1 MKYLYGDS
9 TPFPLAFDFL
19 ATLGSFMTAAT
30 AVVVQSSES
39 RRQAEEIDRGAA
51 RRQEGLRAMQAVN
64 TAVVEALEIALTPP
78 LSEELGVPSPTEP
91 HPDAVAHAARIK
103 AQVAG
108 LLEEHR
114 RTHKASGDKELAQL
128 RADDE
133 RRGATTRAALE
144 QFFRTARL
152 PVLSSR
158 VTAALG
164 EGREP
169 RYELCVVFRNQGDIV
184 TSFVLGTASQPA
196 WSAPRKVSD
205 FVAALDLLVGVK
217 KSFFKSTVSAET
229 VHLAD
234 WIVALADV
242 HDGGA
247 ELALRRRADQK
258 DGYRF
263 KLVKGDVGWR
273 GVVERPEEA
282 GAAQLPP
289 DLDRE
294 DVDKVLEICRAVRD
308 AITPLTDHRE
318 SLLRLELD
326 GRDVLGGSLGMN
338 LVSRLVKVL
347 APHVEAIAA
356 RSPSPHELSLKKE
369 HDDGR
374 REELYLRR
382 DELLKKLQP
391 LNAEG
396 RSVFGPLGLEDWLP
410 AVTLRPPPVR
420 SAGAGVSVNQGATP
434 DELIEIHVEKV

>member
-9 TPFPLAFDFL
+9 TPFPHPFDFL

-30 AVVVQSSES
+30 AVVVQASES
-39 RRQAEEIDRGAA
+39 RRQAEEIDRAGT

-64 TAVVEALEIALTPP
+64 AAVVAALDDALTPP
-78 LSEELGVPSPTEP
+78 LAEELGVPSPTEP
-91 HPDAVAHAARIK
+91 HPDAMAHAARIK
-103 AQVAG
+103 AHVGG

-114 RTHKASGDKELAQL
+114 RAHKASADKELAQL
-128 RADDE
+128 RADDD
-133 RRGATTRAALE
+133 RRGGTIRGALE

-158 VTAALG
+158 VTAQLG
-164 EGREP
+164 DGKEP

-184 TSFVLGTASQPA
+184 TSFVLATGTQPA
-196 WSAPRKVSD
+196 WAAPRKVSD
-205 FVAALDLLVGVK
+205 FVPALDLLVGVK
-217 KSFFKSTVSAET
+217 KSFFKGTVSAET

-234 WIVALADV
+234 WIVSLADV

-247 ELALRRRADQK
+247 ELALRRKPDQK
-258 DGYRF
+258 DAYRF
-263 KLVKGDVGWR
+263 KLVKVDAGWR
-273 GVVERPEEA
+273 GVVERPDDA

-289 DLDRE
+289 DLDKE
-294 DVDKVLEICRAVRD
+294 DVDKVLEVCRAVRD
-308 AITPLTDHRE
+308 SITPLTDHRE
-318 SLLRLELD
+318 TLLRLELD
-326 GRDVLGGSLGMN
+326 GRDVLGGALAMN

-347 APHVEAIAA
+347 APLVESIAQ

-374 REELYLRR
+374 REEVYLRR

-396 RSVFGPLGLEDWLP
+396 RAVFGPLGLEDWLP
-410 AVTLRPPPVR
+410 QVTLRPPAVR
-420 SAGAGVSVNQGATP
+420 GAAG
-434 DELIEIHVEKV
+434 